1 MQAIMGNEAKIDFF
15 AKLEYHMNLVD
26 TDRTG
31 DLDFYQFCCLGKI
44 LVLTRALRVRMSNS
58 RC

>member
-1 MQAIMGNEAKIDFF
+1 MQAVMGNEAKIDFF

-31 DLDFYQFCCLGKI
+31 DLDFYQFCGLGKM
-44 LVLTRALRVRMSNS
+44 LVLTPL
-58 RC
+58 